1 MHESGVIEDYL
12 TALSAQLPAPIVEE
26 LADGLDE
33 TRQRYL
39 RQGLDAE
46 ARPAPLWQSSAT
58 PDVIL
63 ADFARQSPA
72 RRSSPQDPGRRTVV
86 GGCWGVA
93 LITRRAWAWPV
104 RVGRLLLGVA
114 LRSYRFARCRRVRE
128 VVPFGRPGRSS
139 RVCRHDR
146 ARYPHACH
154 RCGRCPRTG
163 MAGVPGRRGERCAP
177 YLHHVD
183 SAYPLGCPRQ
193 VTRPRDVLRQLR
205 ESLRA
210 AERHARRWR
219 TGSSRPSGQR
229 PGVKPCHPHG
239 GVAAGLLLELGVLAP
254 ASRASVSG
262 TSIVPRCRQ
271 ARHDRLRSSQARRR
285 VTPRR
290 LADEPS

>member
-1 MHESGVIEDYL
+1 M
-12 TALSAQLPAPIVEE
+12 
-26 LADGLDE
+26 
-33 TRQRYL
+33 
-39 RQGLDAE
+39 
-46 ARPAPLWQSSAT
+46 
-58 PDVIL
+58 
-63 ADFARQSPA
+63 
-72 RRSSPQDPGRRTVV
+72 

-93 LITRRAWAWPV
+93 LIARRAWAWPV
-104 RVGRLLLGVA
+104 RCGPGLLLGRGAADRRSVCS
-114 LRSYRFARCRRVRE
+114 LPPRSGRSYRS
-128 VVPFGRPGRSS
+128 GGGG